1 MRPVNEW
8 LDASV
13 NTLIKLHSWV
23 RLKEKEKSKENEV
36 DAGGPEGSAAV
47 WF

>member
-36 DAGGPEGSAAV
+36 GPEGSAAV